1 MVICVLPK
9 HETRVRFSL
18 PAVAQSRW
26 YFYTIYMT
34 PEEKALLLKTAETV
48 KENNMM
54 LRKMRRGARVRA
66 VLHLFYWLVI
76 IGFSFGA
83 YYFLEPYI
91 VQIEKI
97 YSGLRGGIDNV
108 RGTADA
114 LGDFGK
120 FLQQ

>member
-1 MVICVLPK
+1 
-9 HETRVRFSL
+9 
-18 PAVAQSRW
+18 
-26 YFYTIYMT
+26 MT

-48 KENNMM
+48 KENNTM

-76 IGFSFGA
+76 IGLSFGA

-91 VQIEKI
+91 AQIEKI
-97 YSGLRGGIDNV
+97 YSGLRGDIDNV

-120 FLQQ
+120 LLQQ